1 MANLTNTFYASEG
14 IHGYGTQLLVGNG
27 ATPETFEAVAQI
39 DTITPGDMTTAKIEK
54 THLRSPAAHR
64 EYLLGL
70 RDSGPF
76 VCTGQWRPRHESQ
89 SRAGGGSGSFTSGGL
104 LAIWIARTER
114 NYKIS
119 IPDTSP
125 AYEFPIAGGLTKFQP
140 GEIGINNLIPFTAE
154 VSPLRDFSASL
165 P

>member
-1 MANLTNTFYASEG
+1 MANLTNTFYASEA

-27 ATPETFEAVAQI
+27 GSPEVFEAIAQI

-54 THLRSPAAHR
+54 THLRSPSAHR
-64 EYLLGL
+64 EWLLGL

-76 VCTGQWRPRHESQ
+76 VCTGQWRPRHESH
-89 SRAGGGSGSFTSGGL
+89 SRAGGGTGSFTAGGML
-104 LAIWIARTER
+104 KIWIDRLTR

-125 AYEFPIAGGLTKFQP
+125 AYEWPFTGGVTKYQP
-140 GEIGINNLIPFTAE
+140 GEIGINSLIPITIE
-154 VSPLRDFSASL
+154 ISPLADFSAGL